1 MTVTVAPLP
10 LRFHSAADAE
20 RAELTAELFRRRD
33 EAATQ
38 AEHDEAVDQLV
49 ALHLPLARSAANRY
63 QTHRDDHEDV
73 FQVACLGLV
82 KAVLRFDPSVGAP
95 FGAFATPTITGEVRR
110 YFRDHAW
117 DIRPPRWIQE
127 MRPDVQRAVERM
139 THELGRR
146 PSVPEVAAQLEA
158 GAAQVGETMG
168 AVANCLNVHSL
179 DLPTDGGG
187 TLAVRD
193 SLGSADHDLETAPE
207 RMALRPLVAA
217 LDDRD
222 RKIIVLRFVRGYTQR
237 RIADEVGLS
246 QTQVC
251 RLLDRIL
258 ADLRSQLEEQPAP
271 TLV

>member
-1 MTVTVAPLP
+1 MTALAVPLP
-10 LRFHSAADAE
+10 RFHPLADVE
-20 RAELTAELFRRRD
+20 RAELTAELFRLRD
-33 EAATQ
+33 EATTQ
-38 AEHDEAVDQLV
+38 AARDAAVDRLV

-146 PSVPEVAAQLEA
+146 PSVPEVAARLEA
-158 GAAQVGETMG
+158 GAAEVGEAMG

-179 DLPTDGGG
+179 DMPSDGVG

-193 SLGSADHDLETAPE
+193 SLGAEDHDLETAPE
-207 RMALRPLVAA
+207 RIALRPLVAA

-258 ADLRSQLEEQPAP
+258 ADLRAQLEENPSP

>member
-1 MTVTVAPLP
+1 M
-10 LRFHSAADAE
+10 
-20 RAELTAELFRRRD
+20 
-33 EAATQ
+33 
-38 AEHDEAVDQLV
+38 
-49 ALHLPLARSAANRY
+49 
-63 QTHRDDHEDV
+63 
-73 FQVACLGLV
+73 

-146 PSVPEVAAQLEA
+146 PSLPEVAERLETGSA
-158 GAAQVGETMG
+158 EVGEAMG

-179 DLPTDGGG
+179 DMPSDGNG

-193 SLGSADHDLETAPE
+193 SLGAEDHDLETAPE
-207 RMALRPLVAA
+207 RIALRPLVAA

-258 ADLRSQLEEQPAP
+258 ADLRAQLEEHPNS
-271 TLV
+271 TLN

>member
-1 MTVTVAPLP
+1 MTAVAVRLAKFHPL
-10 LRFHSAADAE
+10 ADAE
-20 RAELTAELFRRRD
+20 RAELTADLFRQRDEVDTPAARD
-33 EAATQ
+33 EAI
-38 AEHDEAVDQLV
+38 DRLV

-82 KAVLRFDPSVGAP
+82 KAVLRFDPGVGAP

-127 MRPDVQRAVERM
+127 LRPDVQRAVERM

-146 PSVPEVAAQLEA
+146 PSVPEVAERLDA
-158 GAAQVGETMG
+158 GAAEVGEALG
-168 AVANCLNVHSL
+168 AVRNCLNVHSL
-179 DLPTDGGG
+179 DMPSDGAG

-193 SLGSADHDLETAPE
+193 SLGETDHDLETAPE
-207 RMALRPLVAA
+207 RIALRPLVAA

-258 ADLRSQLEEQPAP
+258 ADLRAQLEENPSP

>member
-1 MTVTVAPLP
+1 MTALAVSLP
-10 LRFHSAADAE
+10 KFPAYADAE

-33 EAATQ
+33 EATSQ
-38 AEHDEAVDQLV
+38 TERDEAVDRLV

-146 PSVPEVAAQLEA
+146 
-158 GAAQVGETMG
+158 
-168 AVANCLNVHSL
+168 
-179 DLPTDGGG
+179 
-187 TLAVRD
+187 
-193 SLGSADHDLETAPE
+193 
-207 RMALRPLVAA
+207 
-217 LDDRD
+217 
-222 RKIIVLRFVRGYTQR
+222 
-237 RIADEVGLS
+237 
-246 QTQVC
+246 
-251 RLLDRIL
+251 
-258 ADLRSQLEEQPAP
+258 
-271 TLV
+271 

>member
-1 MTVTVAPLP
+1 LTITATP
-10 LRFHSAADAE
+10 LRYHPHADAE
-20 RAELTAELFRRRD
+20 RAELTADLFHLRD
-33 EAATQ
+33 HADSQVARDAAI
-38 AEHDEAVDQLV
+38 DELV

-146 PSVPEVAAQLEA
+146 PSVPEVAERLETDT
-158 GAAQVGETMG
+158 AQVGEAMG

-179 DLPTDGGG
+179 DLPTNGAGSFAA
-187 TLAVRD
+187 TD
-193 SLGSADHDLETAPE
+193 SLGEEDHDLETAPE
-207 RMALRPLVAA
+207 RIALRPLVAA

-258 ADLRSQLEEQPAP
+258 ADLRAQLEENPSP

>member
-1 MTVTVAPLP
+1 L
-10 LRFHSAADAE
+10 ADAE
-20 RAELTAELFRRRD
+20 RAELTRELFHQRD
-33 EAATQ
+33 HAASQ
-38 AEHDEAVDQLV
+38 AERDDAIDRLV

-73 FQVACLGLV
+73 FQVACLGLM

-127 MRPDVQRAVERM
+127 MRPDVLRAVERM

-146 PSVPEVAAQLEA
+146 PSVPEVAERLEA
-158 GAAQVGETMG
+158 GVSEVSEAIG

-179 DLPTDGGG
+179 DMPSDDLG

-193 SLGSADHDLETAPE
+193 SLGEEDHDLETAPE

-222 RKIIVLRFVRGYTQR
+222 RKIIVLRYVRGYTQR
-237 RIADEVGLS
+237 RIAEEVGLS

-258 ADLRSQLEEQPAP
+258 ADLRSQLEERPHL

>member
-1 MTVTVAPLP
+1 LTVTAERPP
-10 LRFHSAADAE
+10 RFHPLADAD
-20 RAELTAELFRRRD
+20 RAELTAQLFRLRD
-33 EAATQ
+33 Q
-38 AEHDEAVDQLV
+38 AVDETTRDAAVDRLV

-82 KAVLRFDPSVGAP
+82 KAVVRYDPSVGAP
-95 FGAFATPTITGEVRR
+95 FGAFAIPTITGEVRR

-139 THELGRR
+139 TQELGRR
-146 PSVPEVAAQLEA
+146 PTVPEVAERLETGPSEVTEA
-158 GAAQVGETMG
+158 IGAFT
-168 AVANCLNVHSL
+168 NCLNVHSL
-179 DLPTDGGG
+179 DMPSDTEG

-193 SLGSADHDLETAPE
+193 SLGEEDHDLETASE
-207 RMALRPLVAA
+207 RLALRPLVAA

-222 RKIIVLRFVRGYTQR
+222 RRIIVLRFVRGYTQR

-251 RLLDRIL
+251 RLLVRIL
-258 ADLRSQLEEQPAP
+258 TDLRSSLEEQPSP